1 MTDNSESLTKEAQYQ
16 FMVDLLSEK
25 GSISM
30 PCRASTMWRLDP
42 KLLSF
47 TLARHKFVAK
57 MLSGYNKV
65 LEVGC
70 GDGFA
75 SRLLHAEVNE
85 LHSVDFDPLFIEEAH
100 KNKDPDWPVC
110 FSVHDILSGPYL
122 LPNGDQ
128 FDAVFSL
135 DVIEHIPADQEST
148 YLKNITLSLKPGG
161 VFICGAPSLES
172 QVYAS
177 AASKE
182 GHVNC
187 KSGNQLKKILSDYFE
202 HTFLFGMNDEV
213 LHTGFSPMCHYLFV
227 LAVGNKVD

>member
-1 MTDNSESLTKEAQYQ
+1 MDNSSKLSAKEPQYQ

-75 SRLLHAEVNE
+75 SRLLHDEVNV
-85 LHSVDFDPLFIEEAH
+85 LHSVDFDPLFIEEAN
-100 KNKDPDWPVC
+100 KNKDPDWSVC
-110 FSVHDILSGPYL
+110 FAIHDILSGSYL
-122 LPNGDQ
+122 LPNGEQ

-135 DVIEHIPADQEST
+135 DVIEHNTADQEST
-148 YLKNITLSLKPGG
+148 YLINITLSLKQGG

-177 AASKE
+177 SFSKE

-187 KSGNQLKKILSDYFE
+187 KSGNQLKKILSNYFE